1 MQSQSLALILNG
13 RFEGGERPAR
23 VCVPVCLQAQ
33 AFYNDTMYS
42 AQVLDHFQ
50 NPRNAG
56 EIQDPDVRVE
66 IENPA
71 CGDILEL
78 AAKITAERI
87 AEIRFR
93 AKGCVSAM
101 ACASALTELVS
112 GMSFTDAGR
121 VRREELIEK
130 VGGLPEASQHAAY
143 LAMDALHALLKKA
156 GSRSGS

>member
-1 MQSQSLALILNG
+1 
-13 RFEGGERPAR
+13 
-23 VCVPVCLQAQ
+23 
-33 AFYNDTMYS
+33 MYS

-56 EIQDPDVRVE
+56 QIQNPDVRVE

-71 CGDILEL
+71 CGDVLEL
-78 AAKITAERI
+78 TATITSGKI

-101 ACASALTELVS
+101 ACASALTEMVT
-112 GMSFTDAGR
+112 GMLLEDAR
-121 VRREELIEK
+121 RFRREELLER

-143 LAMDALHALLKKA
+143 LAIDALGALVKK
-156 GSRSGS
+156 S